1 MTTSPDSSI
10 SVVFF
15 DAAGTLF
22 RVKRSVADIYLDLAV
37 PYGFRRGPDSRE
49 AIKGA
54 FTRAMQD
61 APPPAFQVTDPAEI
75 KRCER
80 LWWFDVVHNIFYRV
94 GMFDRFDDFF
104 EEVFRRF
111 EGPEF
116 WELYPETIDV
126 LKRLRDCG
134 LELGVISNFDSRLFG
149 VLKGLGIGDYFDTVT
164 ISSLAR
170 SAKPA
175 PGIFRLALEKHVLD
189 PEEALHIGDS
199 LRDDVVGAQR
209 AGLAGVL
216 IQRQGDQ
223 PEIELP
229 KGIGP
234 YRTIRSLS
242 ELPHLV
248 GPR

>member
-1 MTTSPDSSI
+1 MTASPDSPI
-10 SVVFF
+10 KVVFL

-54 FTRAMQD
+54 FKRAMQD

-80 LWWFDVVHNIFYRV
+80 LWWFDVVHNVFYRV

-111 EGPEF
+111 DGPEF

-126 LKRLRDCG
+126 LKGLRDRG
-134 LELGVISNFDSRLFG
+134 LELGIISNFDSRLFG
-149 VLKGLGIGDYFDTVT
+149 VLKGLGIADYFDTVT

-175 PGIFRLALEKHVLD
+175 PGIFRLALEQHALD

-216 IQRQGDQ
+216 IQRQGDR
-223 PEIELP
+223 PEIASP
-229 KGIGP
+229 QGINP
-234 YRTIRSLS
+234 YRTIHTLS
-242 ELPHLV
+242 ELPELV
-248 GPR
+248 KSR

>member
-1 MTTSPDSSI
+1 MASPDASI
-10 SVVFF
+10 HVVFF

-22 RVKRSVADIYLDLAV
+22 RVKRSVADIYFDLAV

-54 FTRAMQD
+54 FKRAMQD

-80 LWWFDVVHNIFYRV
+80 LWWFDVVHNVFYRV

-111 EGPEF
+111 DGPEF

-126 LKRLRDCG
+126 LKGLRDRG
-134 LELGVISNFDSRLFG
+134 LELGIISNFDSRLFG
-149 VLKGLGIGDYFDTVT
+149 VLKGLGIGEYFDTVT

-175 PGIFRLALEKHVLD
+175 PGIFRLALEKHALD
-189 PEEALHIGDS
+189 PEEALHVGDS
-199 LRDDVVGAQR
+199 LRDDVMGAQK
-209 AGLAGVL
+209 AGLAGLL
-216 IQRQGDQ
+216 IQRQGEQ
-223 PEIELP
+223 PEIAP
-229 KGIGP
+229 PQGINP
-234 YRTIRSLS
+234 YRTIHTLS
-242 ELPHLV
+242 ELPELIR
-248 GPR
+248 PR